1 MNITRTLAVAKK
13 ESRQIIR
20 DSRSLYLALGIP
32 VMLMILFGF
41 ALSLDV
47 DDIPIAVWDQNKSPE
62 SRDFIDRM
70 TKSTYFRSIIQ
81 TDNYNEIVKNLDNN
95 NITVGIVIPFDFS
108 RNLKKGDS
116 AHLQAIVDGS
126 DSSRANLAIVYLE
139 TIASTFES
147 DIKMESLTRQAVQ
160 SRVTPPVDP
169 RIRIVYNPEL
179 KSRNNIIPGLIPVI
193 MMIISA
199 LLTSL
204 TIVRER
210 ETGTME
216 QLMSTPLKPI
226 ELVVGKLMPYFT
238 LGYIDLLMVYLM
250 GRYVFQVPFK
260 GSLLIMFFISSV
272 FLVCAMSIGFL
283 VSVIASNQFFAT
295 QLALLGTV
303 LPTFLLSGFVFPI
316 ANMPQSLQY
325 FTYIIPARHYI
336 TILRAIYLKGV
347 GWTAIIGPSL
357 ALFVFAFVVT
367 ALVARKLGKNA
378 L

>member
-13 ESRQIIR
+13 EGRQIIR

-81 TDNYNEIVKNLDNN
+81 TDNYNEIVNNLNN
-95 NITVGIVIPFDFS
+95 NHITVGIVIPFDFS
-108 RNLKKGDS
+108 RKLKKGDS

-139 TIASTFES
+139 TIASTFDS
-147 DIKMESLTRQAVQ
+147 DFKMESLTRQAVQ

-210 ETGTME
+210 DRYNGT
-216 QLMSTPLKPI
+216 
-226 ELVVGKLMPYFT
+226 
-238 LGYIDLLMVYLM
+238 IDVN
-250 GRYVFQVPFK
+250 
-260 GSLLIMFFISSV
+260 SS
-272 FLVCAMSIGFL
+272 
-283 VSVIASNQFFAT
+283 
-295 QLALLGTV
+295 
-303 LPTFLLSGFVFPI
+303 
-316 ANMPQSLQY
+316 
-325 FTYIIPARHYI
+325 
-336 TILRAIYLKGV
+336 
-347 GWTAIIGPSL
+347 
-357 ALFVFAFVVT
+357 
-367 ALVARKLGKNA
+367 
-378 L
+378 